1 MRAELASR
9 RREIVFDADTKE
21 HIRRAARWVID
32 TEGKPGLLLLGTP
45 GNGKTTLM
53 KALKLLFG
61 YVIENTVGYS
71 TSVKNE
77 MLIQEADEI
86 ADMCVLADRQADYKE
101 LFTCPM
107 LGIDDMGSEPT
118 EVMHFGRLY
127 NPLVRLISKRYDK
140 QLLTVITSNLTSE
153 QLKDKYGGRVYDRL
167 KEMMMV
173 VSFTN
178 QSYRK

>member
-9 RREIVFDADTKE
+9 GKELIFDADTKE
-21 HIRRAARWVID
+21 HISRAARWVID
-32 TEGKPGLLLLGTP
+32 TEGKPGLLLLGSP
-45 GNGKTTLM
+45 GNGKTTIM
-53 KALKLLFG
+53 KALRLLFG

-71 TSVKNE
+71 TAIKNE
-77 MLIQEADEI
+77 MVIHEADEI

-107 LGIDDMGSEPT
+107 LGIDDMGAEPT

-127 NPLVRLISKRYDK
+127 NPLVRLITKRYDN
-140 QLLTVITSNLTSE
+140 QLLTVITSNLTGE
-153 QLKDKYGGRVYDRL
+153 QLKAKYGDRVYDRL

-178 QSYRK
+178 KSYRK